1 MNSHVHF
8 IAQRTDS
15 ALVTGGVILWY
26 LHNWGRRLSQV
37 EQQLD
42 ESQAALTKTGLS
54 ELDRLIAAFNL
65 QRKRLHESQER
76 SSQLSA
82 QLSRADRVAALGRMS
97 AGLAHEIRNP
107 IGAMRLQAE
116 NALAKTRDEN
126 QQRTY
131 QNILQEIARLDD
143 LLERLL
149 AIVRL
154 DKLVVQRTQLRR
166 WLEDCINRFRED
178 SSAVRLEVV
187 APDLE
192 CRSTSSK

>member
-1 MNSHVHF
+1 
-8 IAQRTDS
+8 
-15 ALVTGGVILWY
+15 
-26 LHNWGRRLSQV
+26 
-37 EQQLD
+37 QLD

-65 QRKRLHESQER
+65 QRKRLDESQER

-82 QLSRADRVAALGRMS
+82 QLNRADRLAALGRMS

-116 NALAKTRDEN
+116 NAVAKNAPEAYQKACQGMLEN
-126 QQRTY
+126 
-131 QNILQEIARLDD
+131 IGRLDD

-154 DKLVVQRTQLRR
+154 D
-166 WLEDCINRFRED
+166 
-178 SSAVRLEVV
+178 RLT
-187 APDLE
+187 P
-192 CRSTSSK
+192 

>member
-1 MNSHVHF
+1 
-8 IAQRTDS
+8 
-15 ALVTGGVILWY
+15 
-26 LHNWGRRLSQV
+26 
-37 EQQLD
+37 
-42 ESQAALTKTGLS
+42 
-54 ELDRLIAAFNL
+54 
-65 QRKRLHESQER
+65 
-76 SSQLSA
+76 
-82 QLSRADRVAALGRMS
+82 MS

-131 QNILQEIARLDD
+131 QNILQEIARPDD

-192 CRSTSSK
+192 WPLDQQQMTRTLDNLVTNALRHTPPGGWVQVTAEQRDQTCLFDG